1 MKLDLELIKKKSEH
15 NEGLIEE
22 LEEISL
28 HQLQIKKIECINI
41 HCRNLKILLLQNNLI
56 EKIENLSQM
65 KKLEYLNLALNNI
78 TVIENLEKC
87 ESLRK
92 LDLTLNFIDV
102 STIERSIN
110 NLKKNE
116 KLKELYMMGNPCASW
131 EHLKFFIIFHL
142 ENLQV
147 LDGSD
152 ILMSDRIKSKQNI
165 VSVLKTLEE
174 EKKKCRL
181 NENEPYDSINKR
193 KEIYEEIEQNEME
206 QEKNENKNKNRNAE
220 KEILPVYTDEGDIR
234 QCNEGVL
241 SSQMGKQN
249 REAKIGKG
257 ENERKA
263 KMGEKRKLHRHYKFM
278 FDEYSSRKFT
288 YLKLFLPKYLC
299 NSLIK
304 IDININYV
312 RCIIKN
318 KLFQIKLND
327 CILTDFT
334 KIYRKKYTGELHIKM
349 RKKNY
354 KKNKIFERDYFKGE
368 NFNTYANTAQ
378 LHSTLSSSPSSVSS
392 RTSSFSDSSC
402 TSFKNNHS
410 IKENKRKNSKNF
422 MLPFLSEK
430 DDSFLLEEKQ
440 TKYCASLISQ
450 IPPLEKIAKGNS

>member
-131 EHLKFFIIFHL
+131 EHVKFFIIFHL

-234 QCNEGVL
+234 QCNEG
-241 SSQMGKQN
+241 
-249 REAKIGKG
+249 
-257 ENERKA
+257 
-263 KMGEKRKLHRHYKFM
+263 HYKFM

-288 YLKLFLPKYLC
+288 FLKLFLPKYLC

-334 KIYRKKYTGELHIKM
+334 KIYRKKYNGELHIKM

>member
-234 QCNEGVL
+234 QCNEG
-241 SSQMGKQN
+241 
-249 REAKIGKG
+249 
-257 ENERKA
+257 
-263 KMGEKRKLHRHYKFM
+263 HYKFM